1 MEGVSSRQIRSLCV
15 IAFQDAVQGALTT
28 SRSKRCRGWAVQLAA
43 IELTRLGRASLM
55 RGSRLPR
62 LAVRPADSDRIRGRN
77 SLLRRLSV
85 PTDSDNALTA
95 LDGCDDVESG
105 RAAGRRG
112 SKQGRTE
119 AVYFTFLH

>member
-1 MEGVSSRQIRSLCV
+1 MGS
-15 IAFQDAVQGALTT
+15 AAAV
-28 SRSKRCRGWAVQLAA
+28 

-62 LAVRPADSDRIRGRN
+62 LAVRPADSDRIRRN

-85 PTDSDNALTA
+85 PMDSDDALAA
-95 LDGCDDVESG
+95 LGGRDGIESG

-112 SKQGRTE
+112 SSQEERRPYISLSSTSGG
-119 AVYFTFLH
+119 